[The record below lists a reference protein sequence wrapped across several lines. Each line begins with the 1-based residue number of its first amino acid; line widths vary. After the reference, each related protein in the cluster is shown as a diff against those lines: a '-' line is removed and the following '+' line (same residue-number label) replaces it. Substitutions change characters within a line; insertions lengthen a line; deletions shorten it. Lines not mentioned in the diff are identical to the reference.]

1 MNTQG
6 QRPGRAK
13 KLLKTVWNKAQREF
27 TTVAKISFVGM
38 SMHPYLDEMGP
49 VEELDLKRRGVRFPD
64 SWQDS
69 LNGSEAIGF

>member
-1 MNTQG
+1 MNTLG

-49 VEELDLKRRGVRFPD
+49 VEE
-64 SWQDS
+64 
-69 LNGSEAIGF
+69 